1 MIYSYIKFVNAGY
14 KYLKDKIILLNL
26 ILIIIKMKWWMIQ
39 ILLVYVMKVNKIS
52 IKKNWNML

>member
-26 ILIIIKMKWWMIQ
+26 ILVIIKMKWWMIQ